1 MYGDIGTL
9 LLLVEECRLGPLKKD
24 DPLPDPENED
34 LELEECD
41 DREELEDLENE
52 DRDDLED
59 DRDELDDLEERELE
73 LCLDGGILIHLFLG
87 FACRCFYSLLNTAVI
102 SLLLFLSHFRQFP
115 ECIQYL

>member
-9 LLLVEECRLGPLKKD
+9 LLLEEECRLGPLKKD

-87 FACRCFYSLLNTAVI
+87 FACRMSSVFI
-102 SLLLFLSHFRQFP
+102 HF
-115 ECIQYL
+115 

>member
-1 MYGDIGTL
+1 MSGAEEENIVLFPDIVFPVIL
-9 LLLVEECRLGPLKKD
+9 EVKSPPVNIKELVIKD

-59 DRDELDDLEERELE
+59 DRDEPDDLEERELE
-73 LCLDGGILIHLFLG
+73 LCLDGGILIHLFL
-87 FACRCFYSLLNTAVI
+87 
-102 SLLLFLSHFRQFP
+102 
-115 ECIQYL
+115 

>member
-1 MYGDIGTL
+1 MDLQTIVNQMGIEILAFIVCLFFGI
-9 LLLVEECRLGPLKKD
+9 RLIVTRDVKILKKD
-24 DPLPDPENED
+24 DPLLDPENED

-87 FACRCFYSLLNTAVI
+87 FAYRMSSVFI
-102 SLLLFLSHFRQFP
+102 HF
-115 ECIQYL
+115 